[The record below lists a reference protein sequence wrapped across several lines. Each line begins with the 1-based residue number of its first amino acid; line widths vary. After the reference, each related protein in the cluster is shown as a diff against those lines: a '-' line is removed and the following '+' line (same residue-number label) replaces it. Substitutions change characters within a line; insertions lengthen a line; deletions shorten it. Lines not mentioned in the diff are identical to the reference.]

1 MESTS
6 SEVVSSTTNCH
17 DQKNSG
23 AEDSA
28 EGRVEGVHQPTAEKT
43 EETRL
48 RKCLRVVEVAVL
60 VVVMVIVTG
69 LMALPSVFYFIP
81 AADVEVRM

>member
-6 SEVVSSTTNCH
+6 SEVVNATSCH
-17 DQKNSG
+17 DEKNNCVG
-23 AEDSA
+23 DTTG
-28 EGRVEGVHQPTAEKT
+28 GRVEGVHQPTAEKT

-48 RKCLRVVEVAVL
+48 RKCLHVVEVAVL

-69 LMALPSVFYFIP
+69 LMALPSVFYLMP